1 MGLNYQIALQI
12 WMSVYWRLT
21 AAMPMQHAPILK
33 GATTAPVT
41 LDTRVMDSAAQV
53 SKIKEL

>member
-1 MGLNYQIALQI
+1 M
-12 WMSVYWRLT
+12 WMNVYWGLT
-21 AAMPMQHAPILK
+21 AVMPMQHAPILK
-33 GATTAPVT
+33 GATPAPVT